1 MNKLA
6 EPIVRKFR
14 LVSES
19 GKTAEIEI
27 PVQLEEETQEIA
39 LDREQGIYNYYY
51 HETPA
56 DHPWLFGIRLDDTG
70 EEWHLDGESGFVS
83 LTAWKNFP
91 WEEGRTNIDGSG
103 TVRL

>member
-6 EPIVRKFR
+6 EPATRKFH

-27 PVQLEEETQEIA
+27 PVQLEEETPEIA
-39 LDREQGIYNYYY
+39 LDREQGMFNYYY

-56 DHPWLFGIRLDDTG
+56 DHPWLFGIRLEPGD
-70 EEWHLDGESGFVS
+70 EWCLSGESGFVS
-83 LTAWKNFP
+83 LTAWRNFP
-91 WEEGRTNIDGSG
+91 WEAGRTTIDGSG
-103 TVRL
+103 TVRI